1 MLCLGEKPPQYQ
13 FEFKLNTDAADIF
26 NQSQDFLEV
35 VKSIWPYARYV
46 TLIEKPS
53 HRNGQNKPFPGMK
66 EGVFV
71 RVGGTDHPPSPLKLL
86 HRFCLSVPANNR
98 FQSKFVNAGF
108 ELDWCE
114 SKEYSSMHQ
123 ESSVFRETNKF
134 HETFLVTKSYSAS
147 KESYVFDLLYLFI
160 PIILGFAFI
169 LMLTCSVWFHKD
181 NSNSLFQLDLTSDF
195 GEQSAIDMKELHE
208 PTDKTGSFSHRQSKE
223 VERRSPL
230 SNNNRKNLP
239 VANPRPPPY
248 RVPPHLRP
256 SETRPNHYTVDTN
269 F

>member
-26 NQSQDFLEV
+26 NQSQYFLEV
-35 VKSIWPYARYV
+35 VKSIWPYARHV
-46 TLIEKPS
+46 TLIETPS
-53 HRNGQNKPFPGMK
+53 HRNGQNKLLPGMK

-86 HRFCLSVPANNR
+86 HRFCLSVPANNQ
-98 FQSKFVNAGF
+98 FQSKFVSAGF

-123 ESSVFRETNKF
+123 ESSSFRETNEF
-134 HETFLVTKSYSAS
+134 YETLLVTKFYSTS

-160 PIILGFAFI
+160 PIIIGFAFI
-169 LMLTCSVWFHKD
+169 LMLTYSVWFHKD
-181 NSNSLFQLDLTSDF
+181 NSKSLFQLYLTTDS
-195 GEQSAIDMKELHE
+195 GEQNEIDMKELHE
-208 PTDKTGSFSHRQSKE
+208 ATDKTGSFSHRQSKE
-223 VERRSPL
+223 VERRSL
-230 SNNNRKNLP
+230 SNNNQQNVP

-248 RVPPHLRP
+248 CVPPHLHP
-256 SETRPNHYTVDTN
+256 SKARPNHYALDTV